1 MFIQTMRDV
10 KRGDQYK
17 GHLILCSHTLNDN
30 GQVRIDCMI
39 DKNEITHRLQNWIDQ
54 MGRSGK
60 HVNLDDINRHLG
72 EIMHAQ
78 NAAPKPNFNGFSSEQ
93 MHQMLNRPLE
103 VECPVQLRQLTDEQM
118 ERIPV
123 MRQAL
128 HLMNVLSENDVKLT
142 AQGYIP
148 PKLVAELY
156 ELGSHSWNSDWYK
169 QKSEPKTEEV
179 QVLRVALK
187 ECGLIKT
194 RVEKL
199 SLTAKGKQL
208 LVDHNEL
215 MRTII
220 LSLFKDYN
228 TGWLDLYEDN
238 EVGNIGRLYSL
249 WLLHHYG
256 EDWRNTGFYAD
267 EYSKAFPMLN
277 AGHGYEYRVFN
288 RLFRFIGLCEINES
302 DDFKGK
308 DWGKEVRRTEVLD
321 LMFAFDEPKST
332 YK

>member
-1 MFIQTMRDV
+1 
-10 KRGDQYK
+10 
-17 GHLILCSHTLNDN
+17 
-30 GQVRIDCMI
+30 MI
-39 DKNEITHRLQNWIDQ
+39 DKNEIIRRLQEWIDQ
-54 MGRSGK
+54 MEKSGK
-60 HVNLDDINRHLG
+60 HVNQDDINRHLG

-78 NAAPKPNFNGFSSEQ
+78 NAMPKPEFNGFSSEQ

-103 VECPVQLRQLTDEQM
+103 VECPVQLRRLTDEQI
-118 ERIPV
+118 EQIPV

-128 HLMNVLSENDVKLT
+128 HLMNVLSEKELKLT
-142 AQGYIP
+142 SQGYIP
-148 PKLVAELY
+148 PKTVAELY
-156 ELGSHSWNSDWYK
+156 EIGSHSWNSDWYK
-169 QKSEPKTEEV
+169 QRSETKTEEV
-179 QVLRVALK
+179 QVLRVVLK

-194 RVEKL
+194 RVGKL

-220 LSLFKDYN
+220 LFLFRDYN
-228 TGWLDLYEDN
+228 TGWLDSYEDN
-238 EVGNIGRLYSL
+238 EVGNLGRLYSL

-256 EDWRNTGFYAD
+256 ADWRNTGFYAD

-277 AGHGYEYRVFN
+277 AVHRYEYRVFN

-308 DWGKEVRRTEVLD
+308 NWGKEVRKTELLD
-321 LMFAFDEPKST
+321 LMFTFE
-332 YK
+332 

>member
-1 MFIQTMRDV
+1 
-10 KRGDQYK
+10 
-17 GHLILCSHTLNDN
+17 
-30 GQVRIDCMI
+30 MI
-39 DKNEITHRLQNWIDQ
+39 DKNEITRRLQEWIDQ
-54 MGRSGK
+54 MERSGK
-60 HVNLDDINRHLG
+60 HVNQDDINRHLG

-78 NAAPKPNFNGFSSEQ
+78 NAMPKPDFNGFSSGQ

-103 VECPVQLRQLTDEQM
+103 VECPVQLRRLTDEQI
-118 ERIPV
+118 EQIPV

-128 HLMNVLSENDVKLT
+128 HLMNVLSEKELKLT
-142 AQGYIP
+142 SQGYIP
-148 PKLVAELY
+148 PKTVAELY
-156 ELGSHSWNSDWYK
+156 EIGSHSWNSDWYK

-179 QVLRVALK
+179 QVLRVVLK

-194 RVEKL
+194 RVGKL

-220 LSLFKDYN
+220 LFLFRDYN
-228 TGWLDLYEDN
+228 TGWLDSYEDN
-238 EVGNIGRLYSL
+238 EVGNLGRLYSL

-256 EDWRNTGFYAD
+256 ADWRNTGFYAD

-277 AGHGYEYRVFN
+277 AVHGYEYRVFN

-308 DWGKEVRRTEVLD
+308 NWGKEVRKTELLD
-321 LMFAFDEPKST
+321 LMFTFEQLKST
-332 YK
+332 Y

>member
-1 MFIQTMRDV
+1 
-10 KRGDQYK
+10 
-17 GHLILCSHTLNDN
+17 
-30 GQVRIDCMI
+30 MI
-39 DKNEITHRLQNWIDQ
+39 DKNEIIRRLQEWIDQ
-54 MGRSGK
+54 MERSGK
-60 HVNLDDINRHLG
+60 HVNQDVINRHLC

-78 NAAPKPNFNGFSSEQ
+78 NAMPKPEFNGFSSEQ

-103 VECPVQLRQLTDEQM
+103 VECPVQLRRLTDEQI
-118 ERIPV
+118 EQIPV

-128 HLMNVLSENDVKLT
+128 HLMNVLSEKELKLT
-142 AQGYIP
+142 SQGYIP
-148 PKLVAELY
+148 PKTVAELY
-156 ELGSHSWNSDWYK
+156 EIGSHSWNSDWYK
-169 QKSEPKTEEV
+169 QRSETKTEEV
-179 QVLRVALK
+179 QVLRVVLK

-194 RVEKL
+194 RVGKL

-220 LSLFKDYN
+220 LFLFRDYN
-228 TGWLDLYEDN
+228 TGWLDSYEDN
-238 EVGNIGRLYSL
+238 EVGNLGRLYSL

-256 EDWRNTGFYAD
+256 ADWRNTGFYAD

-277 AGHGYEYRVFN
+277 AVHGYEYRVFN

-308 DWGKEVRRTEVLD
+308 NWGKEVRKTELLD
-321 LMFAFDEPKST
+321 LMFTFE
-332 YK
+332 